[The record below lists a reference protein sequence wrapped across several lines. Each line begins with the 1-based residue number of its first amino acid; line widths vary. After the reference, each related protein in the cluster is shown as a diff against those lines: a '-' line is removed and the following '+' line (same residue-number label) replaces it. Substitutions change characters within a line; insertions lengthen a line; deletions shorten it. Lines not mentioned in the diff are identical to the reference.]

1 MKAEEIFMNTG
12 LLIFLT
18 VLFIAALAGTFF
30 AFKQEEKKMK
40 KYEEEGQTVQD
51 ELKRSLEYES
61 SSLKSNVPIQIWIYV
76 ITIILSLVAF
86 AIYLF

>member
-1 MKAEEIFMNTG
+1 MNTG

-40 KYEEEGQTVQD
+40 QYEEEGQTEQD
-51 ELKRSLEYES
+51 ELKRSLEYET

-76 ITIILSLVAF
+76 ITILLSLIAF

>member
-1 MKAEEIFMNTG
+1 MNTG